1 MELKLQRLQSE
12 EFEPDST
19 SISAT
24 DNFFQ
29 LWGDTLSAMRLVAA
43 VLFQHLTLSDMAR
56 TATDARNLQPGRQHV
71 QLSSIHLIW
80 YITTGILPDGVGP
93 NTYIQASADLLPYAL
108 DISIRDIYRGAYI
121 CVMINIIV
129 WIFNLA
135 SALRSLRVNWMNLTS
150 TFAQLLP
157 PRDDPDI
164 ATISYNRGMQNV
176 PQARYVGLP
185 FMDIVDEGNHDKLSP
200 IGVTGELDSSNDTAT
215 EAKNTP
221 PFPPSS
227 SDARYGDAFIQ
238 DAMCPQAGTIEQLN
252 RQCPTSL
259 PNFKPYTLKE
269 HDVWAPP
276 AQGRPWA
283 KLIVIKGSKGSQ
295 QTRITLRISHA
306 QYDLALSI
314 LWVSFTDKPM
324 NDQKTL
330 TRPLAYV
337 PSWLNNDEHR
347 PEIGYCGKPPS
358 FGRNVVLIN
367 PPDSNTQQYNS
378 TAVVLGFC
386 RYGFIL
392 PTYSQ

>member
-1 MELKLQRLQSE
+1 MELKLQRLRSE

-29 LWGDTLSAMRLVAA
+29 LWGDTLSAMRCAELTAWQTACAIVIYTS
-43 VLFQHLTLSDMAR
+43 HLDPTE
-56 TATDARNLQPGRQHV
+56 T
-71 QLSSIHLIW
+71 SI
-80 YITTGILPDGVGP
+80 
-93 NTYIQASADLLPYAL
+93 S
-108 DISIRDIYRGAYI
+108 
-121 CVMINIIV
+121 
-129 WIFNLA
+129 
-135 SALRSLRVNWMNLTS
+135 
-150 TFAQLLP
+150 
-157 PRDDPDI
+157 
-164 ATISYNRGMQNV
+164 ISYNRGMQNV

-227 SDARYGDAFIQ
+227 SDARYRDAFIQ

-269 HDVWAPP
+269 HDVWGPP
-276 AQGRPWA
+276 ALGRPWA

-306 QYDLALSI
+306 QYGL
-314 LWVSFTDKPM
+314 
-324 NDQKTL
+324 TL

-347 PEIGYCGKPPS
+347 PEIGCCGKPPS